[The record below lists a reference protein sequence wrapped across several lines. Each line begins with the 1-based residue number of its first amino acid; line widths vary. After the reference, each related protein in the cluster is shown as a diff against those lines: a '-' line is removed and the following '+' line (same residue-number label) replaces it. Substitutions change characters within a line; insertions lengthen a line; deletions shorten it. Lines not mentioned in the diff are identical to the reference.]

1 MVVFFTALAL
11 IVIVNFMSHE
21 HHDDQNDGRMKMIFK
36 QTEKA
41 ELQDWITPPQVEI
54 VKVALPA
61 ERLEW
66 LAQRAKELKESMGS
80 RYLCH
85 EKNRVRRL
93 DGRSYRPHE
102 VASANVMHMQR
113 AA

>member
-1 MVVFFTALAL
+1 
-11 IVIVNFMSHE
+11 
-21 HHDDQNDGRMKMIFK
+21 MIFK
-36 QTEKA
+36 QTEKT

-85 EKNRVRRL
+85 ENNRVRRL

>member
-1 MVVFFTALAL
+1 
-11 IVIVNFMSHE
+11 
-21 HHDDQNDGRMKMIFK
+21 MIFK
-36 QTEKA
+36 PPTTA
-41 ELQDWITPPQVEI
+41 VLQERITPSQVNI
-54 VKVALPA
+54 VKVTPPA

-66 LAQRAKELKESMGS
+66 LAQRAKELKEAMGP

-102 VASANVMHMQR
+102 ATRSNVRPMQR
-113 AA
+113 SRAKEAA

>member
-1 MVVFFTALAL
+1 
-11 IVIVNFMSHE
+11 
-21 HHDDQNDGRMKMIFK
+21 MIFK
-36 QTEKA
+36 PNTSA
-41 ELQDWITPPQVEI
+41 EVQDWITPPQVEI
-54 VKVALPA
+54 VKVTAPA

-66 LAQRAKELKESMGS
+66 LAQRAKELKEAMGL

-93 DGRSYRPHE
+93 DGRSYRPHK
-102 VASANVMHMQR
+102 VNCSNVMPIQR

>member
-1 MVVFFTALAL
+1 
-11 IVIVNFMSHE
+11 
-21 HHDDQNDGRMKMIFK
+21 MIFK

-54 VKVALPA
+54 VKVAPPA

-66 LAQRAKELKESMGS
+66 LAQRAKELKESMGA

-102 VASANVMHMQR
+102 AARTNVMPMQR

>member
-1 MVVFFTALAL
+1 ML
-11 IVIVNFMSHE
+11 
-21 HHDDQNDGRMKMIFK
+21 FK
-36 QTEKA
+36 QTESA
-41 ELQDWITPPQVEI
+41 ELEDWITPTQVEI
-54 VKVALPA
+54 VKVAAPA

-66 LAQRAKELKESMGS
+66 LAKRAKELKEAMGP

-102 VASANVMHMQR
+102 VTRSNVMHMQR

>member
-1 MVVFFTALAL
+1 
-11 IVIVNFMSHE
+11 
-21 HHDDQNDGRMKMIFK
+21 MIFK
-36 QTEKA
+36 ANTKA
-41 ELQDWITPPQVEI
+41 QLEDWITPSQVEI
-54 VKVALPA
+54 VKVTPPA

-66 LAQRAKELKESMGS
+66 LAQRAKELKEAMGT

-93 DGRSYRPHE
+93 DGRSYRPRE
-102 VASANVMHMQR
+102 VTCSNVRPMKR